1 MAKHKKIPT
10 TDTAEIEQLIERLK
24 QGKLEQHDTQLI
36 EKLLDFLLTIVSLLK
51 RKQTTIKGLKRFFFG
66 DSAQRQGRP
75 ESDNQVETE
84 TSDQEQTTPTDSSPE
99 TVSSS
104 SSETEASSEARS
116 KRKRPGHG
124 RIPAADYTGAKV
136 IRLDHPYLKSGDL
149 CPDPTCQGRLHSLS
163 EPNIKI
169 YLTGRPCVEAT
180 KYERSVL
187 RCSCCDQRIIPS
199 LPESVPED
207 EKFDPSADVTLA
219 LLKYGAG
226 MPFYRQARLQEACGV
241 PLPESVQFERCEEVA
256 NAALPVYLHLRK
268 LAADG
273 KLFHIDDTKV
283 TILSC
288 LEENK
293 DRKENER
300 HGTHT
305 SGIVVKDNEGR
316 RIALYRSSRDHAGE
330 NLDDL
335 LKKRNAALERPMK
348 MSDGAKVNGKK
359 ESPTVDLNC
368 LAHGRGKFKEIE
380 ENFPLECRKVLESIR
395 KVYENDAR
403 TVEMGDQERL
413 EYHQAQSGPVMDAL
427 HDWIEKQFKERLV
440 EPNSGLGKAL
450 QYMLN
455 QWPGLTGFLK
465 FPGAPL
471 DNNEV
476 ERALKRFVLFR
487 KNSLFYK
494 TAHGAAI
501 GSILMSVIESCRL
514 NNGNIFEYLLA
525 LRRDKA
531 EVHRNPGRYLPWNYQ
546 RAAAAVAARWC

>member
-24 QGKLEQHDTQLI
+24 QGKLEQQDTQLI

-51 RKQTTIKGLKRFFFG
+51 RKQTTINGLKRFFFG
-66 DSAQRQGRP
+66 DATRRQGRP

-84 TSDQEQTTPTDSSPE
+84 TPNQEQTTPTDLSPG
-99 TVSSS
+99 TVSGSS
-104 SSETEASSEARS
+104 SDAEASSEAKS

-136 IRLDHPYLKSGDL
+136 VRLHHRHLKSGDL
-149 CPDPTCQGRLHSLS
+149 CPDPTCLGLLHSLS
-163 EPNIKI
+163 EPNIKL

-187 RCSCCDQRIIPS
+187 RCTGCDQRISAS
-199 LPESVPED
+199 LPEGVPED
-207 EKFDPSADVTLA
+207 GKFDPTADVTIA

-293 DRKENER
+293 GRKENER

-305 SGIVVKDNEGR
+305 SGIVVKDHAGR
-316 RIALYRSSRDHAGE
+316 RIALYRSSRQHAGE

-335 LKKRNAALERPMK
+335 LKKRNAALGKPMK
-348 MSDGAKVNGKK
+348 MSARREGQRKEGDPDDRFQLSGARSREVQG
-359 ESPTVDLNC
+359 D
-368 LAHGRGKFKEIE
+368 RGELSTRMPE
-380 ENFPLECRKVLESIR
+380 GVG
-395 KVYENDAR
+395 
-403 TVEMGDQERL
+403 GDQEGLRKRC
-413 EYHQAQSGPVMDAL
+413 ADGGN
-427 HDWIEKQFKERLV
+427 ER
-440 EPNSGLGKAL
+440 S
-450 QYMLN
+450 
-455 QWPGLTGFLK
+455 
-465 FPGAPL
+465 
-471 DNNEV
+471 
-476 ERALKRFVLFR
+476 
-487 KNSLFYK
+487 
-494 TAHGAAI
+494 GAARI
-501 GSILMSVIESCRL
+501 SSGQKRACDGRVARL
-514 NNGNIFEYLLA
+514 
-525 LRRDKA
+525 D
-531 EVHRNPGRYLPWNYQ
+531 
-546 RAAAAVAARWC
+546 